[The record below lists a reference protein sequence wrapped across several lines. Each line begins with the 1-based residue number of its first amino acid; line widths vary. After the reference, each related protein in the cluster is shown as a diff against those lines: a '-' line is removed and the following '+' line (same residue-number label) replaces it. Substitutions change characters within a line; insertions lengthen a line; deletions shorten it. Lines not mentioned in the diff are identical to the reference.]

1 MRQVRRWAR
10 WLIPMLIVAQLASI
24 LTGLQLPV
32 TLLPV
37 LVGLEF
43 LLAAIFLAR
52 LAGAARTARRQRTP
66 GDPWEVTLEA
76 TISSLAPGP
85 IGGLVVSEA
94 RIFVTFGRWLG
105 MRLFHR
111 PATGYSYHRDLILIG
126 WAMLFALSAPAE
138 MILLHLLIPWAPVR
152 WVLLAL
158 EIYGLL
164 WLLAIGVSFGTL
176 RHEIHGRSIRLRLG
190 LLADIHV
197 PMSSITRVT
206 SDVRRTERSLGLEVE
221 DETATLAVNGKTNL
235 VMEVAST
242 VRVRQLFGL
251 SEPVRVVRFY
261 VDEPAAFMAALGSM
275 GAAPTSEPL
284 ETVATALSQT

>member
-1 MRQVRRWAR
+1 MKQVRRWAR
-10 WLIPMLIVAQLASI
+10 WLIPMLIVAQLASS
-24 LTGLQLPV
+24 LTGFQPPV
-32 TLLPV
+32 SLLPV

-43 LLAAIFLAR
+43 LLAVIFLAR
-52 LAGAARTARRQRTP
+52 LASAARTARRRRTP

-85 IGGLVVSEA
+85 IAGLVVSEA

-105 MRLFHR
+105 IRLFRR
-111 PATGYSYHRDLILIG
+111 PTTGYGYHRDLILIG

-158 EIYGLL
+158 EIYGLF

-176 RHEIHGRSIRLRLG
+176 QHEIHGRSVRLRLG
-190 LLADIHV
+190 LLADVHV

-206 SDVRRTERSLGLEVE
+206 RDVRRTERSLGLEVE
-221 DETATLAVNGKTNL
+221 DETATLVANGKTNL
-235 VMEVAST
+235 VMELESP
-242 VRVRQLFGL
+242 VRIRRLFGL
-251 SEPVRVVRFY
+251 SEPVRVVRFH
-261 VDEPAAFMAALGSM
+261 VDEPAAFMAALRSLGALPT
-275 GAAPTSEPL
+275 GEPLTTVAAAPSPT
-284 ETVATALSQT
+284 

>member
-1 MRQVRRWAR
+1 MKQVRRWAR
-10 WLIPMLIVAQLASI
+10 WLIPMLIVVQLAST
-24 LTGLQLPV
+24 LTGFQLPV

-37 LVGLEF
+37 LVGLEV
-43 LLAAIFLAR
+43 LLAAIVLAR

-76 TISSLAPGP
+76 TISNLAPGP

-176 RHEIHGRSIRLRLG
+176 RHQIDGRSVRLRLG
-190 LLADIHV
+190 LLADIHL
-197 PMSSITRVT
+197 SRSTITRVT

-235 VMEVAST
+235 VMEVASP
-242 VRVRQLFGL
+242 VRVRRLFGL
-251 SEPVRVVRFY
+251 SEPVRVIRFHA
-261 VDEPAAFMAALGSM
+261 DEPAAFMAALGSA
-275 GAAPTSEPL
+275 GVVATSEPL
-284 ETVATALSQT
+284 ETVATAPSQR